1 MATIVG
7 TTDAGGD
14 PSDQFAYFGGVRVA
28 GMDSETQV
36 AYTRVMSGAEV
47 ESCLRDVGHG
57 VLSLADGDESYAIPL
72 YHHYDDGSLF
82 FRLGH
87 TPGDLKGRY
96 LDATDVATYV
106 VAEARADGAVDSGW
120 SVVARGP
127 IAPVTG
133 NDRAAIEERFPP
145 VRLFDESRAEVTVT
159 LYELDIESLSGRQ
172 N

>member
-1 MATIVG
+1 
-7 TTDAGGD
+7 
-14 PSDQFAYFGGVRVA
+14 
-28 GMDSETQV
+28 MDSETQV
-36 AYTRVMSGAEV
+36 AYTRVMSDAEV

-72 YHHYDDGSLF
+72 YHHYDDGALF

-106 VAEARADGAVDSGW
+106 VAEARGRADDAVDSGW

-133 NDRAAIEERFPP
+133 TDRAAIEEQFPP
-145 VRLFDESRAEVTVT
+145 VRLFDESRDEVTVT
-159 LYELDIESLSGRQ
+159 LYELDAEELSGRQ